1 MVNMVLNNLLLN
13 DVLAESM
20 SEDHVTV
27 IQKLSEPQHDEDI
40 AAELNLKA
48 TIVRTLLN
56 DLHAKDLVEYER
68 TKNKKTGWYTYLW
81 RKREDKLDE
90 FIHSH
95 INNKLDE
102 LKKQLE
108 MERGC
113 VTFNCSCTRLALEE
127 AMDTNFICPKCSET
141 FVAFDNSELIN
152 DLESE
157 INKISK
163 LLK

>member
-1 MVNMVLNNLLLN
+1 MVNMILNNLLLN
-13 DVLAESM
+13 DILVESM
-20 SEDHVTV
+20 SEDHVMV
-27 IQKLSEPQHDEDI
+27 IQKLSKPQHDEEI

-56 DLHAKDLVEYER
+56 DLHARDLVEYER

-90 FIHSH
+90 FIQSY
-95 INNKLDE
+95 ITTKLNG
-102 LKKQLE
+102 LNKQLE
-108 MERGC
+108 MERDC
-113 VTFNCSCTRLALEE
+113 VTFNCSCNRVDLEE
-127 AMDTNFICPKCSET
+127 AMDTNFICPRCSEP
-141 FVAFDNSELIN
+141 FVEFNNSGLIN
-152 DLESE
+152 ELESE